1 MAMRAIR
8 ILLGVV
14 LAGGAL
20 LAMPQRAQAEEPVT
34 VFCGFEIDWCEAL
47 KAAYEKTTGLKAA
60 VSRKTDGE
68 ALAQIRAEKGN
79 PRVDVLQG
87 YDSESVKQL
96 TAEKLTLAYK
106 SPMLPQLHDWAI
118 KVADTNAYHQIPVYT
133 GVLGFG
139 YNSELLAKKGVP
151 APQCW
156 KDLANP
162 AYRNEIQMANPGTS
176 STAFNAVATILQIMG
191 EDAGFKFLAEMNRN
205 VNQYT
210 RSGTAG
216 ITAAGKGETL
226 IGIAFL
232 HDSVAQAVQGYPVVS
247 VAPCEG
253 TGYEMA
259 VSAILDGSPSPE
271 GAKKWIDFVL
281 SPAGQNVAATVNKF
295 QIPSNK
301 SAQVHPKAP
310 RPESVKL
317 INFDLAMYGSKE
329 GHARLLSRWEAEVH
343 NAPK

>member
-1 MAMRAIR
+1 MRAFR
-8 ILLGVV
+8 ILLGVII
-14 LAGGAL
+14 AGGVSLVVPRPA
-20 LAMPQRAQAEEPVT
+20 RAEEPVT

-47 KAAYEKTTGLKAA
+47 KAAYEKTTGMKAA

-87 YDSESVKQL
+87 YDSESVTQL
-96 TAEKLTLAYK
+96 TAEKLTLAYR

-118 KVADTNAYHQIPVYT
+118 KLADANGYHQTPVYT

-139 YNSELLAKKGVP
+139 YNSDLLARKQVA

-156 KDLANP
+156 RDLANP

-232 HDSVAQAVQGYPVVS
+232 HDSVAQAVQGYPIVS

-271 GAKKWIDFVL
+271 AAKKWIDFVL
-281 SPAGQNVAATVNKF
+281 SPAGQNVAMAVNKF
-295 QIPSNK
+295 QIPSNRG
-301 SAQVHPKAP
+301 ALVHPKAP
-310 RPESVKL
+310 RPDGVKL
-317 INFDLAMYGSKE
+317 INFDLALYGSKE
-329 GHARLLSRWEAEVH
+329 GKARLLSRWEAEVH

>member
-1 MAMRAIR
+1 MRATPLSLG
-8 ILLGVV
+8 ILCAVAAGAI
-14 LAGGAL
+14 LAA
-20 LAMPQRAQAEEPVT
+20 PPRARAEEPVT
-34 VFCGFEIDWCEAL
+34 VFCGFEIDWCEAM
-47 KAAYEKTTGLKAA
+47 KAGFEKATGLKAA

-79 PRVDVLQG
+79 SRVDVLQG
-87 YDSESVKQL
+87 YDSETIRQL

-106 SPMLPQLHDWAI
+106 SPMVAQLHGWAV
-118 KVADTNAYHQIPVYT
+118 KVGEANGFNQTPVYT

-139 YNSELLAKKGVP
+139 YNSDLLAKKGAP

-156 KDLANP
+156 KDLINP

-191 EDAGFKFLAEMNRN
+191 EDAGFKFLAEMNKN

-216 ITAAGKGETL
+216 INAAGKGETL

-232 HDSVAQAVQGYPVVS
+232 HDSVAQSVQGYPVVS

-253 TGYEMA
+253 TGFEMA
-259 VSAILDGSPSPE
+259 VVAILDGSPSPE
-271 GAKKWIDFVL
+271 AAKKWIDFAL
-281 SPAGQNVAATVNKF
+281 SPVGQNVALAVNKF
-295 QIPSNK
+295 QVPSNMQ
-301 SAQVHPKAP
+301 SQVHPKAP

-317 INFDLAMYGSKE
+317 INFDLALYGSKD
-329 GHARLLSRWEAEVH
+329 GRARLLSRWEAEVH

>member
-1 MAMRAIR
+1 MRIKRLSLWFLVA
-8 ILLGVV
+8 V
-14 LAGGAL
+14 AGGAVL
-20 LAMPQRAQAEEPVT
+20 IGPRPARAEEPVT

-47 KAAYEKTTGLKAA
+47 KASFEQATGLKAA

-79 PRVDVLQG
+79 ARVDVLQG
-87 YDSESVKQL
+87 YDSETIRQL
-96 TAEKLTLAYK
+96 TAERLTAAYK
-106 SPMLPQLHDWAI
+106 SPMVAQLHDWAVR
-118 KVADTNAYHQIPVYT
+118 VADANAYHQTPVYT

-139 YNSELLAKKGVP
+139 YNSVLLAKKQAP

-191 EDAGFKFLAEMNRN
+191 EDAGFKFLAEMNKN

-216 ITAAGKGETL
+216 INAAGKGETL

-271 GAKKWIDFVL
+271 AARRWIDFAL
-281 SPAGQNVAATVNKF
+281 SPAGQNVALAVNKF
-295 QIPSNK
+295 QIPSNA

-310 RPESVKL
+310 RPENVKL
-317 INFDLAMYGSKE
+317 INFDLARYGSRE
-329 GHARLLSRWEAEVH
+329 GRARLLSRWEAEVH